1 ILVSSRR
8 SSCRPRNWID
18 RAGPDLERE
27 MLSQRL
33 RIERFG
39 GRRIG
44 YQTTN
49 MLLRDAPPGQF
60 SDHIALRWIRHESFS
75 PAAAGHSRHEFSL
88 LEMEP
93 LRCYHAAMLIYTTLL
108 LEYQRAAT

>member
-1 ILVSSRR
+1 
-8 SSCRPRNWID
+8 
-18 RAGPDLERE
+18 

-39 GRRIG
+39 GLRIG
-44 YQTTN
+44 YHATN

-60 SDHIALRWIRHESFS
+60 SDYIALRGIRHESFS

-93 LRCYHAAMLIYTTLL
+93 LRHLKWSRCVAIMRHANLYHYCFNVNERQRPRGFAAVHR
-108 LEYQRAAT
+108 EVV

>member
-1 ILVSSRR
+1 
-8 SSCRPRNWID
+8 
-18 RAGPDLERE
+18 

-39 GRRIG
+39 GLRIG
-44 YQTTN
+44 YHATN

-60 SDHIALRWIRHESFS
+60 SDHIALRGIRHESFS

-93 LRCYHAAMLIYTTLL
+93 LRRYLPTMLILYHVIACMSMSGNG
-108 LEYQRAAT
+108 RAVSRQCMSSTKPY

>member
-1 ILVSSRR
+1 
-8 SSCRPRNWID
+8 
-18 RAGPDLERE
+18 

-39 GRRIG
+39 GLRIG

-49 MLLRDAPPGQF
+49 MLLRDASPGQF
-60 SDHIALRWIRHESFS
+60 SDHIALRGIRHESFS

-93 LRCYHAAMLIYTTLL
+93 LRRYHAGWRETGAKKGDFPLQTAMIGS
-108 LEYQRAAT
+108 RRGRSVA